1 MSEAARPI
9 EWGLEK
15 ERQIHIAAV
24 VKYII
29 EGSEANLQQ
38 ALEFFDHD
46 AATLMHL
53 LDKLRHQLDIDASQK
68 DDLTT
73 ASGRLQDLRDLF
85 TPPPQR

>member
-1 MSEAARPI
+1 MSEAARPV
-9 EWGLEK
+9 EWGLEN
-15 ERQIHIAAV
+15 ERQVHIAAV
-24 VKYII
+24 VKYIV

-53 LDKLRHQLDIDASQK
+53 LDKLRNRLDLDATQK

-73 ASGRLQDLRDLF
+73 ASGRLQDLRELF
-85 TPPPQR
+85 TPPPPR